1 MWVMTK
7 SDWPVLI
14 NLSRTAHIGYQ
25 QIAKFDPRTRIVAS
39 AWEQEYT
46 LAECAD
52 GDQAKALISL
62 ISQALAERGKPP
74 RSAWNR
80 SGIAGGEPRRG
91 TAVERADKRLD
102 RNETASAV
110 IAFKSVEG
118 ICIPG
123 VHQAG

>member
-7 SDWPVLI
+7 SEWPVLV

-52 GDQAKALISL
+52 GDQARALISL
-62 ISQALAERGKPP
+62 ISQALGNGENLLDLRGVDL
-74 RSAWNR
+74 AQLTVNVDV
-80 SGIAGGEPRRG
+80 A
-91 TAVERADKRLD
+91 
-102 RNETASAV
+102 
-110 IAFKSVEG
+110 
-118 ICIPG
+118 
-123 VHQAG
+123 QQ